1 MNRFKAT
8 ASLVLGGLLLIVADA
23 ALAATITCESR
34 NNSRQTCSADTSGGV
49 RVSQQL
55 SSQGCWQG
63 DTWGY
68 DRNRIWVD
76 RGCRAVFQVGGQRS
90 SSSSN
95 SDAIAAA
102 AVVGIAAAAL
112 IASKN
117 HDDHRN
123 SNNNRYDN
131 SYYDNRY
138 RDYDRPEVYDNSR
151 YGYNGYGGDP
161 PRDVQLRVKGQ
172 PHFLL
177 PDSPARSCRGL
188 PPTQLQPVHSRPVLG
203 REGQSSVGRTGLQG
217 GVRGVLTCHG
227 RPLVVGSVRVSGH
240 GRRFGRGNAG
250 R

>member
-1 MNRFKAT
+1 MNRFKMA
-8 ASLVLGGLLLIVADA
+8 ASFALGGLLLVAADA
-23 ALAATITCESR
+23 ALAASVTCESR

-49 RVSQQL
+49 RLSQQL

-161 PRDVQLRVKGQ
+161 RETFSCESRDNRISYCQIPRRGHVEVFRQRSS
-172 PHFLL
+172 
-177 PDSPARSCRGL
+177 SPCI
-188 PPTQLQPVHSRPVLG
+188 H
-203 REGQSSVGRTGLQG
+203 GQSW
-217 GVRGVLTCHG
+217 GVRGNQVWVEQGC
-227 RPLVVGSVRVSGH
+227 RAEFAV
-240 GRRFGRGNAG
+240 F
-250 R
+250 